1 MWKLFEAIIKGVKYL
16 HEKNIIHRD
25 LKMENIFMME
35 DGSLKIGDLGMS
47 KIMYNP
53 EQLISTRVGTPIY
66 FAP

>member
-1 MWKLFEAIIKGVKYL
+1 MFESIIKGVKYL

-66 FAP
+66 CAP